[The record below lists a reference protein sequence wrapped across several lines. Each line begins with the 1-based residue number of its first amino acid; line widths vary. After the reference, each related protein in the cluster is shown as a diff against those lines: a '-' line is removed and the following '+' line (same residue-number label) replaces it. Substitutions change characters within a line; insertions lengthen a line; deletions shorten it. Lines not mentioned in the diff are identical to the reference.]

1 MTVTNPSSPITKL
14 AYRVWVP
21 VGRIPRIGA
30 LQMKGQVTMLNYHFR
45 VSAERLGVV
54 LDTLIT
60 RTEWPEGKPGDCRFV
75 IEAPA
80 AEETLSMVLDDAV
93 RLTGLRAERC

>member
-1 MTVTNPSSPITKL
+1 
-14 AYRVWVP
+14 
-21 VGRIPRIGA
+21 
-30 LQMKGQVTMLNYHFR
+30 MKGQVTMLNYHFR
-45 VSAERLGVV
+45 VSVERLGVV

-80 AEETLSMVLDDAV
+80 PATEESLSLAFDKAV
-93 RLTGLRAERC
+93 RLVGLQAERI

>member
-1 MTVTNPSSPITKL
+1 
-14 AYRVWVP
+14 
-21 VGRIPRIGA
+21 
-30 LQMKGQVTMLNYHFR
+30 MKGQVTMLNYHFR

-80 AEETLSMVLDDAV
+80 TEESLSLAFGKAV
-93 RLTGLRAERC
+93 QLVGLQAERM